1 MKDYINAFRPMF
13 TEYICTK
20 CKTHENIPTDV
31 VLNMDMMDDGDPSY
45 PPMFNCEKCNGLMK
59 PNNIKKEQRKLTIIC
74 QFPLLPLVVLCNHL
88 RDTKQLLYRI

>member
-20 CKTHENIPTDV
+20 CKTRENIPTDI
-31 VLNMDMMDDGDPSY
+31 VLDMDMMDDGDPSY

-59 PNNIKKEQRKLTIIC
+59 PKYYLGYTGIEYTY
-74 QFPLLPLVVLCNHL
+74 
-88 RDTKQLLYRI
+88 DG